1 MILEPT
7 RSRGECGGSFE
18 DTVRFHRNGKST
30 MSGCIPIITGE
41 IPSEAFKQRARLVS
55 KIL

>member
-7 RSRGECGGSFE
+7 RSRDECGVIFE
-18 DTVRFHRNGKST
+18 DAVGFPRNGKSK
-30 MSGCIPIITGE
+30 MSGCIPLMTGE

>member
-18 DTVRFHRNGKST
+18 DTVRFHRNGKSK
-30 MSGCIPIITGE
+30 MSVCIPIITGE